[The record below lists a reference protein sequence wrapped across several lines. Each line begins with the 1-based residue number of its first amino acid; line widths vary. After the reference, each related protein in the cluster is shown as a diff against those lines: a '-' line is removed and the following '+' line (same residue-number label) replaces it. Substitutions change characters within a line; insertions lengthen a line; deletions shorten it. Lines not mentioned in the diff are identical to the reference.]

1 MKTLKDHVI
10 LYDAECPMCKVY
22 THAFTTTGMLDK
34 TGRAPYQEIPGF
46 ACPVVDRQRAVN
58 EIALVNKVTG
68 EVSYGI
74 DSLFKV
80 IAHSFPVFRPLFAFR
95 PFVWLMRKLY
105 AFISYNRKV
114 IIPAPKRS
122 AHSIQP
128 SFNLRYRIS
137 YLLFTALVVGY
148 ILTAYARLLKG
159 ILPAGNSYRE
169 YLIVAGQ
176 LTVQGILVSLY
187 RPEKRWD
194 YLGNMMTLSL
204 AGALLLLPALGIA
217 HLAVSTAPAA
227 APAPTHPS
235 PILATCYFL
244 LVAALMLA
252 EHIRR
257 CALLSL
263 GWGLTLSWVFYRLA
277 LITAIFYFAAR

>member
-22 THAFTTTGMLDK
+22 THAFTTSGMLDK
-34 TGRAPYQEIPGF
+34 TGRAPYQEIPES

-58 EIALVNKVTG
+58 EIALVNTVTG

-80 IAHSFPVFRPLFAFR
+80 IAHSFPILRPLFAFR
-95 PFVWLMRKLY
+95 PFVWGMRKFY

-114 IIPAPKRS
+114 IIPAPKGTT
-122 AHSIQP
+122 HSIQP
-128 SFNLRYRIS
+128 SFNIRYRII

-148 ILTAYARLLKG
+148 ILTAYARSLKG
-159 ILPAGNSYRE
+159 MLPAGNSYRE

-176 LTVQGILVSLY
+176 LAVQGILVSLY

-194 YLGNMMTLSL
+194 YLGNMMTISL
-204 AGALLLLPALGIA
+204 AGALLLLPAL
-217 HLAVSTAPAA
+217 AVARLNA
-227 APAPTHPS
+227 APAPGHLS
-235 PILATCYFL
+235 PILATGYFL

-257 CALLSL
+257 SALLSL
-263 GWGLTLSWVFYRLA
+263 GWGLTISWIFYRLA
-277 LITAIFYFAAR
+277 LIVAIFYFAAR

>member
-22 THAFTTTGMLDK
+22 TRAFTNTGMLDK
-34 TGRAPYQEIPGF
+34 TGRAPYQEIPDF

-58 EIALVNKVTG
+58 EIALVDKVTG

-80 IAHSFPVFRPLFAFR
+80 IAHSFPVFRPLFAFH

-114 IIPAPKRS
+114 IIPAPKGA
-122 AHSIQP
+122 AHAIQP
-128 SFNLRYRIS
+128 SFNLRYRIC
-137 YLLFTALVVGY
+137 YLLFTALVVGS
-148 ILTAYARLLKG
+148 ILTAYAPLLKG
-159 ILPAGNSYRE
+159 ILPAGGSYRE

-187 RPEKRWD
+187 RPQNRWD
-194 YLGNMMTLSL
+194 YLGNMMTISL
-204 AGALLLLPALGIA
+204 AGALLLLPALAVA
-217 HLAVSTAPAA
+217 HL
-227 APAPTHPS
+227 S
-235 PILATCYFL
+235 PIFAAGWFL

-257 CALLSL
+257 SALLSL
-263 GWGLTLSWVFYRLA
+263 GWGLTISWIFYRLA